1 MRQIAERTGISKS
14 VIARRIK
21 QTGVSRDRS
30 SSQILGCKR
39 TPQVPYDWSYFPL
52 TAGKAWLI
60 GLIYGDGSLHNA
72 GRTITLTSG
81 DRDVIENVNHLFG
94 GTLGVSMPTPTYWKL
109 HIHSVR
115 LWKELNVAFAL
126 VPNKSRVLRYPE
138 LSDEMKPHFIR
149 GLLDSDGCW
158 YSDRRN
164 KQPRLGFR
172 YVSLSLEFLQSEM
185 SIREACILWPIPT
198 MMRLESGTGSIR
210 APLRATVVNVS
221 LSIGLSL
228 SNKSTCPKCGH
239 VRKSRPPGREF
250 RCTNRQCRWSWHRDC
265 VGAYNIRQ
273 KYRGEFGGPH
283 VVADMAPATG
293 MRFAP
298 HTRVAREQSRETVCM
313 GNCVGA
319 AGP

>member
-1 MRQIAERTGISKS
+1 MNNVTELYLEGLSMRQIAERTGISKS

-39 TPQVPYDWSYFPL
+39 APQVPFDWSYFPL

-72 GRTITLTSG
+72 GRTITLTAG

-94 GTLGVSMPTPTYWKL
+94 GTLGVSMPTPTYWTL
-109 HIHSVR
+109 HIHSAR

-158 YSDRRN
+158 YSDRRS

-172 YVSLSLEFLQSEM
+172 YVSLSLEFLHTLRKDL
-185 SIREACILWPIPT
+185 IRLVGVSSKRNVYQGSMYSLAYTNNDAVRIGHWIY
-198 MMRLESGTGSIR
+198 TGSTPR
-210 APLRATVVNVS
+210 DR
-221 LSIGLSL
+221 
-228 SNKSTCPKCGH
+228 CE
-239 VRKSRPPGREF
+239 RKF
-250 RCTNRQCRWSWHRDC
+250 VYWSQF
-265 VGAYNIRQ
+265 IQ
-273 KYRGEFGGPH
+273 
-283 VVADMAPATG
+283 
-293 MRFAP
+293 
-298 HTRVAREQSRETVCM
+298 
-313 GNCVGA
+313 
-319 AGP
+319 